1 MDPRVLAA
9 QLQHAFPATPIRGPL
24 TVLGEGFGSLVVETG
39 DGLVF
44 RIAKH
49 AGVQNGQRRERLLLP
64 VIQRH
69 KPTLRVPRVTY
80 DLGASAEF
88 PYGVVGYERLPGR
101 SLAPEDVTRE
111 NRGRIAK
118 QIARFLT
125 DLHGID
131 LAETSGADLP
141 EFPPSPERL
150 VELWRNVS
158 PYLARHLDRS
168 EHQRMQRW
176 RDDLLGYRQ
185 RFPYSPTL
193 VHGDCWYE
201 NLLFNEEQQHL
212 VGVLDFEN
220 ASIGDPAIDLATQQY
235 LGERFAQQVTD
246 AYYGYRLPSDL
257 DGRVSDLM
265 GLRELLGLELGVMT
279 GDVDVDALNKVRDA
293 ILSAAR

>member
-1 MDPRVLAA
+1 
-9 QLQHAFPATPIRGPL
+9 
-24 TVLGEGFGSLVVETG
+24 
-39 DGLVF
+39 
-44 RIAKH
+44 
-49 AGVQNGQRRERLLLP
+49 LP

-69 KPTLRVPRVTY
+69 EPALRVPRVTNY
-80 DLGASAEF
+80 LEASAAF
-88 PYGVVGYERLPGR
+88 PYGVIGYEKLHGR
-101 SLAPEDVTRE
+101 PLAPEDVAGE

-158 PYLARHLDRS
+158 PYLARHVDRG

-176 RDDLLGYRQ
+176 HDDLLGYRN
-185 RFPYSPTL
+185 RFPYSPSL

-201 NLLFNEEQQHL
+201 NLLFDEERQCL

-220 ASIGDPAIDLATQQY
+220 ASIGDPAIDLATQRY

-246 AYYGYRLPSDL
+246 AYYAHHVPSDL
-257 DGRVSDLM
+257 HGRIDDLL
-265 GLRELLGLELGVMT
+265 GVRELLGLEHGLLT
-279 GDVDVDALNKVRDA
+279 GEVDVDAPAKVKDA
-293 ILSAAR
+293 ILTASS